1 MNKRNK
7 LLIKRIIIIIVLLLI
22 IKLIFDE
29 YTYIEHMFQ
38 YLFMGRP
45 WDAIPLPKNIK
56 KIILKILNELPT
68 NKYTFIDFGCAE
80 GNVIDLVYKQTDK
93 AVCVELEKELTDKA
107 EKRFK
112 DIKNI
117 QILNQDMND
126 YKYTPA
132 PTILF
137 LYEPLWSMKKEDAL
151 PIYKSIFE
159 KIPKD
164 INPFYIIYVSG
175 IKQHLSESFFNSF
188 GFKTDKHYKL
198 KRFLGLTANNVF
210 VFSRNV

>member
-1 MNKRNK
+1 MNKRNLF
-7 LLIKRIIIIIVLLLI
+7 LLKRILIIIVLFLI
-22 IKLIFDE
+22 LKFIYDE

-56 KIILKILNELPT
+56 SMIVKILNELPP

-80 GNVIDLVYKQTDK
+80 GNVIDLVYNKTDK
-93 AVCVELEKELTDKA
+93 AVCVELKKELTDKA

-117 QILNQDMND
+117 EILNQDMKD
-126 YKYTPA
+126 YRYKSI

-151 PIYKSIFE
+151 PLYKSIFE

-175 IKQHLSESFFNSF
+175 IKKHLDESFFNSL

-198 KRFLGLTANNVF
+198 RRFLGLASNNVF
-210 VFSRNV
+210 VFSRNA

>member
-7 LLIKRIIIIIVLLLI
+7 ILLKRIIIIIVLLLI
-22 IKLIFDE
+22 IKLIYDE

-56 KIILKILNELPT
+56 NIILKILKDLPP
-68 NKYTFIDFGCAE
+68 NNYTFIDFGCAE
-80 GNVIDLVYKQTDK
+80 GNVIDLVYNQTDK

-112 DIKNI
+112 EIKNI
-117 QILNQDMND
+117 EILNQDMKD
-126 YKYTPA
+126 YKYATA

-151 PIYKSIFE
+151 KLYTPIFK

-175 IKQHLSESFFNSF
+175 IKQHLDESFFNSI

-198 KRFLGLTANNVF
+198 SRFLGLTSNNVY
-210 VFSRNV
+210 VFSRNI

>member
-1 MNKRNK
+1 M
-7 LLIKRIIIIIVLLLI
+7 LLTVIIIVLFLI
-22 IKLIFDE
+22 LKFIYDE

-56 KIILKILNELPT
+56 SMIVKILNELPP

-80 GNVIDLVYKQTDK
+80 GNVIDLVYNKTDK
-93 AVCVELEKELTDKA
+93 AVCVELKKELTDKA

-117 QILNQDMND
+117 EILNQDMKD
-126 YKYTPA
+126 YRYKSI

-151 PIYKSIFE
+151 PLYKSIFE

-175 IKQHLSESFFNSF
+175 IKKHLDESFFNSL

-198 KRFLGLTANNVF
+198 RRFLGLASNNVF
-210 VFSRNV
+210 VFSRNA